1 MSKQKLRIIAAGLIA
16 IAALTALL
24 IALPFASLTL
34 AAYLF
39 IVADIILFL
48 ATFWQIADSGIG
60 RYLTN
65 AAFVL
70 AIRPWVLVSAAL
82 SVIFPVLEL
91 ASIYSMPIVWFCV
104 IQIFV
109 FAVAGIAM
117 LVIGA
122 GQEEIERQQNQK
134 EQTTST
140 WKMLRCDIEAIMART
155 PAEFRRSVG
164 TVRDAIR
171 FASPVSYPALASLE
185 HTIRGDISALGVLID
200 GGHDGVEALCMKICE
215 EVKDRSN
222 RLKTLK

>member
-48 ATFWQIADSGIG
+48 ATFWQVADSGIG

-82 SVIFPVLEL
+82 SVIFPVLEI
-91 ASIYSMPIVWFCV
+91 ASVYSVPIVWFCV

-109 FAVAGIAM
+109 FAIAGIVM

-122 GQEEIERQQNQK
+122 GQEEIERQQSQK
-134 EQTTST
+134 EQTTSA

>member
-109 FAVAGIAM
+109 FAVAGIVM

>member
-16 IAALTALL
+16 IAALTTLL

-122 GQEEIERQQNQK
+122 GQEERASRG
-134 EQTTST
+134 TRVTVLLSVAVT
-140 WKMLRCDIEAIMART
+140 
-155 PAEFRRSVG
+155 RRKS
-164 TVRDAIR
+164 
-171 FASPVSYPALASLE
+171 
-185 HTIRGDISALGVLID
+185 
-200 GGHDGVEALCMKICE
+200 
-215 EVKDRSN
+215 
-222 RLKTLK
+222 

>member
-91 ASIYSMPIVWFCV
+91 ASIFSMPIVWFCV

-109 FAVAGIAM
+109 FAIAGIVM

-122 GQEEIERQQNQK
+122 GQEEIERQQSQK
-134 EQTTST
+134 EQTTSA

-155 PAEFRRSVG
+155 PTEFKRSVG
-164 TVRDAIR
+164 TVRDTIR

-200 GGHDGVEALCMKICE
+200 GGHDGVEALCRKICE

>member
-48 ATFWQIADSGIG
+48 ATFWQIADSGVG

>member
-91 ASIYSMPIVWFCV
+91 ASIYAMPIVWFCV

-109 FAVAGIAM
+109 FAVAGIVM

-122 GQEEIERQQNQK
+122 GQEEIEWQQNQK

>member
-109 FAVAGIAM
+109 FAVAGIVM

-134 EQTTST
+134 EQATSS
-140 WKMLRCDIEAIMART
+140 WKKLRCDIEAIMART
-155 PAEFRRSVG
+155 PAEFKRSVSS
-164 TVRDAIR
+164 VRDAIR

-185 HTIRGDISALGVLID
+185 HTIRADISALGVLID
-200 GGHDGVEALCMKICE
+200 GGHDGVEALCRKICD

>member
-70 AIRPWVLVSAAL
+70 TIRPWVLVSAAL

-109 FAVAGIAM
+109 FAVAGIVM

-134 EQTTST
+134 EQATSS
-140 WKMLRCDIEAIMART
+140 WKKLRCDIEAIMART
-155 PAEFRRSVG
+155 PAEFKRSVSS
-164 TVRDAIR
+164 VRDATR

-185 HTIRGDISALGVLID
+185 HTIRADISALGVLID
-200 GGHDGVEALCMKICE
+200 GGHDGVEALCRKICD

>member
-48 ATFWQIADSGIG
+48 ATFWQISDSGIG